1 MSAYKKY
8 FQQTLLENPYL
19 PGPNDGSSMDAG
31 INDFADDGTD
41 PHAYDVEGISQHKDA
56 IVQRFMNQI
65 QGFANKLAPEAVK
78 SSTFGQIKDTVGK
91 VFKEIDK
98 VNTYA
103 GAKLDQLNNDAPA
116 VIAMTIATDPSK
128 NAAFQKLHKELT
140 EFTTSIEEVEGKF
153 ATLKAKIEDF
163 IGDVGE
169 EESAPEAGA
178 FGESVKKKIYKKV
191 LKESSV
197 YNRVASIIQS
207 KLTDDEFGHHYDVD
221 PADVAS
227 YIIKTYGET
236 PSNRDIQR
244 GLNEFINGSESTS
257 KYEAPNA
264 NENVSHIEKEME
276 NIAKDAFEMKSNK
289 GKAYLMQQLTSLSKQ
304 YLAMARSS
312 EMYNSMDEYIRRLK
326 DLAKYGSSTD
336 DDFDSV
342 NEYERR
348 REGR

>member
-169 EESAPEAGA
+169 ESAPQAGPV
-178 FGESVKKKIYKKV
+178 GESVKKKSKKV
-191 LKESSV
+191 LKESAYIEEEIDDLVDDYISAKSKISKTVLYKKIMELLSNVDNYDFVLSV
-197 YNRVASIIQS
+197 HAR
-207 KLTDDEFGHHYDVD
+207 
-221 PADVAS
+221 
-227 YIIKTYGET
+227 
-236 PSNRDIQR
+236 
-244 GLNEFINGSESTS
+244 
-257 KYEAPNA
+257 
-264 NENVSHIEKEME
+264 ME
-276 NIAKDAFEMKSNK
+276 HE
-289 GKAYLMQQLTSLSKQ
+289 
-304 YLAMARSS
+304 
-312 EMYNSMDEYIRRLK
+312 
-326 DLAKYGSSTD
+326 
-336 DDFDSV
+336 DSV
-342 NEYERR
+342 QRQEGNIFKSDERR
-348 REGR
+348 REGNFSESVRRKLKSK